1 MSFQGRF
8 SRTAACLVALAG
20 LLAAGLARAQTPS
33 PLNEWQYSAGV
44 VLKERFDPDPP
55 KWEKLIGFGG
65 EMLPRFEGASNYYF
79 EPGPTIDI
87 RYRNIAFFSTGEGLG
102 VNLLHSKDYRVGT
115 ALVYDMG
122 RSEGTYYRLRG
133 RNDLSAAPALKVFGE
148 YVLFPVIVRADVRY
162 NVGGVGGW
170 IGDAGMYL
178 PIAGN
183 DHFFVFAGGSVTL
196 ADQNYMSHAFGVD
209 EVEADQMILDIGPK
223 TRAKLLGLLK
233 NCGTIV
239 WNGPVG
245 VFEYDSFA
253 GGTKALAEAIAA
265 SPAFSLAG
273 GGDTLAAIDKF
284 HVADKIS
291 YISTGGGA
299 FLEFLEGKTLPAVAA
314 LEARAAK

>member
-1 MSFQGRF
+1 M
-8 SRTAACLVALAG
+8 ALAG

-209 EVEADQMILDIGPK
+209 EVEAAHTHLPTYTPGGGLKSAGVGTNATYIFGKHWFLDGVAAAARLTGP
-223 TRAKLLGLLK
+223 AGSS
-233 NCGTIV
+233 
-239 WNGPVG
+239 PV
-245 VFEYDSFA
+245 VNDRWQ
-253 GGTKALAEAIAA
+253 I
-265 SPAFSLAG
+265 AFSLS
-273 GGDTLAAIDKF
+273 LAYDF
-284 HVADKIS
+284 
-291 YISTGGGA
+291 
-299 FLEFLEGKTLPAVAA
+299 
-314 LEARAAK
+314 R